1 MIKDYVSGVV
11 NACGEILHGAS
22 AKLVDAEDNIIY
34 IGDPIYVVL
43 KDIDAEGMDQVW
55 KRAEIRRNQL
65 KTKKAQLLGSCFVL
79 F

>member
-1 MIKDYVSGVV
+1 MIKDDVSGVV

-55 KRAEIRRNQL
+55 K
-65 KTKKAQLLGSCFVL
+65 
-79 F
+79 